1 MARQSRHC
9 QEIWEVIYLLIL
21 FDILK
26 LGGVIA
32 CNTESATGSSDNWSG
47 ERRCQFL
54 DWWGTLWLSLNVG
67 FQHAKARNRVGP

>member
-1 MARQSRHC
+1 MIMIILCREGISPMARQSRHC

-47 ERRCQFL
+47 ERRASFWIGGVHC
-54 DWWGTLWLSLNVG
+54 GS
-67 FQHAKARNRVGP
+67 A

>member
-9 QEIWEVIYLLIL
+9 QEVWEVIYLLIL

-32 CNTESATGSSDNWSG
+32 LNTIVSGSFG
-47 ERRCQFL
+47 QI
-54 DWWGTLWLSLNVG
+54 
-67 FQHAKARNRVGP
+67 

>member
-9 QEIWEVIYLLIL
+9 QEIWDVIYLLIL

-32 CNTESATGSSDNWSG
+32 LNIIVSDSFG
-47 ERRCQFL
+47 QI
-54 DWWGTLWLSLNVG
+54 
-67 FQHAKARNRVGP
+67 